1 MVLIK
6 KKVMSDEKNKY
17 EIKAVLKADTRQ
29 IKQVQ
34 KKLDKLCRSLEKANS
49 LSEELA
55 SKEIVIGI
63 TSELRQPCRN
73 VGKHW
78 LQRLRQRLFRNKDK

>member
-1 MVLIK
+1 ME

-49 LSEELA
+49 RFTLHQFLPLV
-55 SKEIVIGI
+55 KGQDIDVK
-63 TSELRQPCRN
+63 N
-73 VGKHW
+73 
-78 LQRLRQRLFRNKDK
+78 

>member
-1 MVLIK
+1 MN
-6 KKVMSDEKNKY
+6 DEKNKY
-17 EIKAVLKADTRQ
+17 EIKAVLKADTSQ

-34 KKLDKLCRSLEKANS
+34 KKLDQLCRMLEKANS

-63 TSELRQPCRN
+63 TSELRQPCHN

-78 LQRLRQRLFRNKDK
+78 LRGLRQRFSRNADK